1 MQRYI
6 YYCKDSDYF
15 WDSVLLVAK
24 PNLVRLSHVNSSIAM
39 VDCVELPEL
48 GTRQFCRDKVTM
60 LSGHKFVC
68 NCRFTIYIVATP
80 SRH

>member
-48 GTRQFCRDKVTM
+48 GTRQFF
-60 LSGHKFVC
+60 SF
-68 NCRFTIYIVATP
+68 ATTTT
-80 SRH
+80 RNVI